1 MSCEAR
7 RMRGCR
13 RQPMPHHR
21 APRQQNPS
29 PAPHSGATLCSLKT
43 AIVATNYPSPLAGE
57 GGLRSRS
64 DEGAPQ
70 AIYAAPSRSTPT
82 KPLTRPPFGGH
93 PLPQGERD
101 TGISY
106 APRGWKEVLA
116 NNNQTILLPS
126 PEKAFRNSLFVL
138 KFED

>member
-1 MSCEAR
+1 MSF
-7 RMRGCR
+7 
-13 RQPMPHHR
+13 
-21 APRQQNPS
+21 
-29 PAPHSGATLCSLKT
+29 
-43 AIVATNYPSPLAGE
+43 SPLRVERRARSAKIRNAFLVLRGV
-57 GGLRSRS
+57 LRSKT

-70 AIYAAPSRSTPT
+70 ATYAAPSRSTPT